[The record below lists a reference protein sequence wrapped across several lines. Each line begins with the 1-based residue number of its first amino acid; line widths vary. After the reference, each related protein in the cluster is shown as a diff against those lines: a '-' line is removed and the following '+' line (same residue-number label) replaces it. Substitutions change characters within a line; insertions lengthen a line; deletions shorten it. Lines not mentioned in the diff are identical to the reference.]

1 MPQEVLNIIYS
12 VISIIATGIASL
24 IVAKVS
30 QWLNAKIKDKK
41 LAEAMTQIL
50 SIVEGC
56 VKEVFQTFVDS
67 LKKEGKFDKE
77 KQQEAFD
84 KCKEKIKSQLSL
96 ELVKFIQDNFGDV
109 ENYISSLIEST
120 IFNLKK

>member
-41 LAEAMTQIL
+41 LAEAMAQIL
-50 SIVEGC
+50 SIAENC

>member
-30 QWLNAKIKDKK
+30 QFINAKIKDKK
-41 LAEAMTQIL
+41 LAEALTQIA
-50 SIVEGC
+50 SIVESC

-84 KCKEKIKSQLSL
+84 KCKEKIKSQLSNT
-96 ELVKFIQDNFGDV
+96 LVQFITDNFGSVDS
-109 ENYISSLIEST
+109 YIGSLIEST
-120 IFNLKK
+120 IYNLK

>member
-12 VISIIATGIASL
+12 VISIIATGIASFL
-24 IVAKVS
+24 VAKLT
-30 QWLNAKIKDKK
+30 QWISAKVKDKK

-67 LKKEGKFDKE
+67 LKKEGKFDAEAQK
-77 KQQEAFD
+77 EAFN
-84 KCKEKIKSQLSL
+84 KCLEKVKAQLSL
-96 ELVKFIQDNFGDV
+96 NVLQFIQDNFGDV
-109 ENYISSLIEST
+109 DSYLTSLIEST
-120 IFNLKK
+120 IYNLKK

>member
-50 SIVEGC
+50 SIAENC

-67 LKKEGKFDKE
+67 LKKEGMFDEEAQK
-77 KQQEAFD
+77 EAFN
-84 KCKEKIKSQLSL
+84 KCKEKIKSQLSI
-96 ELVKFIQDNFGDV
+96 ELIQFIQDNFGDV
-109 ENYISSLIEST
+109 ESYITSLIEST

>member
-50 SIVEGC
+50 SIAENC

-96 ELVKFIQDNFGDV
+96 ELLQFIQDNFGDV
-109 ENYISSLIEST
+109 ENYIGSLIEST
-120 IFNLKK
+120 IYSLKA

>member
-50 SIVEGC
+50 SIAENC

-84 KCKEKIKSQLSL
+84 KCKEKIKSQLSNT
-96 ELVKFIQDNFGDV
+96 LVQFITDNFGSVDS
-109 ENYISSLIEST
+109 YIGSLIEST
-120 IFNLKK
+120 IYNLK